1 MQKYPIILF
10 VLMLFT
16 AIGTAQTDT
25 TAPVLRCKTYNDL
38 NIRTNATCAMVLWPE
53 ELIDTVWD
61 NSGGVV
67 TLGARKICS
76 GSVFK
81 NYLYYTVEEIGSQT
95 MEIQA
100 TDPSGNSSRQQCTFF
115 ITNVSNCDPT
125 VSVETWT
132 PKGLGIHNFA
142 LKSEVTN
149 CYSPHP
155 FTSEMWFYGYAGVG
169 PSYGY
174 HSRFGVLVPIAGLS
188 GKVYAVKN
196 ENPLNGVTTVDL
208 AIINRY
214 ILGLDTLSPYQIIA
228 ADANQDGKVTS
239 FDIVTLRKL
248 LLGVTDTLPN
258 NKSWRFLP
266 HSYVFPDKTNP
277 FPFPE
282 SIPVL
287 PETDPPVNRFAFTGI
302 KIGDVN
308 YSADPG
314 N

>member
-1 MQKYPIILF
+1 M
-10 VLMLFT
+10 
-16 AIGTAQTDT
+16 
-25 TAPVLRCKTYNDL
+25 
-38 NIRTNATCAMVLWPE
+38 
-53 ELIDTVWD
+53 WD

-67 TLGARKICS
+67 TLSARKTCS
-76 GSVFK
+76 GSIFK
-81 NYLYYTVEEIGSQT
+81 NYLYYSYEELGHQI

-100 TDPSGNSSRQQCTFF
+100 TDLSGNSSRQQCRFF
-115 ITNVSNCDPT
+115 ISDLGYCDPA
-125 VSVETWT
+125 VIAEVWT
-132 PKGLGIHNFA
+132 PKGLGIHNFS
-142 LKSEVTN
+142 LKSEATT

-155 FTSEMWFYGYAGVG
+155 STSEQWFYGYVG
-169 PSYGY
+169 ADPSYGY
-174 HSRFGVLVPIAGLS
+174 HSRFGALVTQAGLA
-188 GKVYAVKN
+188 GRVYAVKN
-196 ENPLNGVTTVDL
+196 QHPLNGVTTVDL

-266 HSYVFPDKTNP
+266 RDYVFPDKTNP

-282 SIPVL
+282 SIPIL
-287 PETDPPVNRFAFTGI
+287 PETDPPVNRFAFTGV